1 MGEQERISKKID
13 ETIDKVYDKSNPYVE
28 IYKNKLNELIKLYN
42 AAQQEIASL
51 NLKLDET
58 LGLVTKDA
66 EIPEWTLPEKDNKT
80 VSNNIPVLLVSDFH
94 YGENVN
100 PKEVPDG
107 NCYSTSVANA
117 RWDRLINNT
126 ILKTRTRGKTCKGIV
141 VCFLGDDISGDIH
154 DELKET
160 NDKTPIDACM
170 DVAAQKVKMLQ
181 AFEAEYGKVW
191 AISVMGNHGR
201 TTKKPQSKG
210 ISEHNYDSLIT
221 AMVQNQ
227 LKNDRNIT
235 FYTPKSGE
243 AYFEVCGY
251 NFLATHGDRIGS
263 RGGQGF
269 IGCSATIARGQHK
282 TRQAYAQ
289 IGKPIDWLLIGHFH
303 TPMLLEHTIANGTT
317 VGYSQYA
324 RDLKLEP
331 SYPSQTLFYVDDVYG
346 VTEVSRIYVTNKE
359 QLIKDRQ
366 LYFRGSNKLDDK
378 FIIQQKR
385 GIVSSKPKETVQSTL
400 QLTKDNSIEK

>member
-1 MGEQERISKKID
+1 MFNEEVFEKKLG
-13 ETIDKVYDKSNPYVE
+13 ETIERLSDKDNTYLE
-28 IYKNKLNELIKLYN
+28 IYKNKLNKLLKDY
-42 AAQQEIASL
+42 AKAQQEIAEL
-51 NLKLDET
+51 NIRLDET
-58 LGLVTKDA
+58 LGLVTTDP
-66 EIPEWTLPEKDNKT
+66 IVPEWTIPLENEGNT
-80 VSNNIPVLLVSDFH
+80 SNSIPVLMVSDLH

-100 PKEVPDG
+100 PREVPNG
-107 NCYSTSVANA
+107 NCYSPEVAKA

-126 ILKTRTRGKTCKGIV
+126 IQKTRAKGKASKGIV
-141 VCFLGDDISGDIH
+141 ICFLGDDISGDIH

-160 NDKTPIDACM
+160 NDKTPINACM
-170 DVAAQKVKMLQ
+170 EVATEKVKMIKT
-181 AFEAEYGKVW
+181 FEKEFNKVW
-191 AISVMGNHGR
+191 VISVMGNHGR

-210 ISEHNYDSLIT
+210 LSEHNYDSLI
-221 AMVQNQ
+221 AAIVQKQ
-227 LKNDRNIT
+227 LENDKNIT

-243 AYFEVCGY
+243 AYFELSGH

-303 TPMLLEHTIANGTT
+303 TPMQLEHTIANGTT

-331 SYPSQTLFYVDDVYG
+331 AYPSQTLFYVNDRYG
-346 VTEVSRIYVTNKE
+346 VTDVSRIYVTNDEEIK
-359 QLIKDRQ
+359 KDRQ
-366 LYFRGSNKLDDK
+366 LYFKGNNKLSDK
-378 FIIQQKR
+378 FIINNT
-385 GIVSSKPKETVQSTL
+385 SKC
-400 QLTKDNSIEK
+400 NR

>member
-1 MGEQERISKKID
+1 MNEEDRISKKIE
-13 ETIDKVYDKSNPYVE
+13 ETIDKVYDKNNPYVE
-28 IYKNKLNELIKLYN
+28 IYKNKLTQLLRNYDEAQRQIAELN
-42 AAQQEIASL
+42 MR
-51 NLKLDET
+51 LDET
-58 LGLVTKDA
+58 LGLVNTDA
-66 EIPEWTLPEKDNKT
+66 EVPEWTMP
-80 VSNNIPVLLVSDFH
+80 SNSDDISDNIPVLMVSDIH

-100 PKEVPDG
+100 PCEVPNG
-107 NCYSTSVANA
+107 NCYSPEVAKA
-117 RWDRLINNT
+117 RWDRLITNT
-126 ILKTRTRGKTCKGIV
+126 ISKTRSKGKKCKGIV

-154 DELKET
+154 DELRET

-170 DVAAQKVKMLQ
+170 EVACEKVKMLK
-181 AFEAEYGKVW
+181 AFEKEYGKVW
-191 AISVMGNHGR
+191 VVSVMGNHGR

-210 ISEHNYDSLIT
+210 LAEHNYDSLVA
-221 AMVQNQ
+221 AMVKKQMEGN
-227 LKNDRNIT
+227 RNIS

-243 AYFEVCGY
+243 AYFELSGF

-303 TPMLLEHTIANGTT
+303 TPMQLEHTIANGTT

-331 SYPSQTLFYVDDVYG
+331 AYPSQTLFYVNDKYG
-346 VTEVSRIYVTNKE
+346 VTDVSRIYVTNDE
-359 QLIKDRQ
+359 QIKKDRQ
-366 LYFRGSNKLDDK
+366 LYFKGNNKVDDK
-378 FIIQQKR
+378 FVIMNKR
-385 GIVSSKPKETVQSTL
+385 GIGGR
-400 QLTKDNSIEK
+400 

>member
-1 MGEQERISKKID
+1 MNDEERLIKKID
-13 ETIDKVYDKSNPYVE
+13 ETVNTICDKNNPYVE
-28 IYKNKLNELIKLYN
+28 IYKNKLNQLLVQLEKAQEEN
-42 AAQQEIASL
+42 ARLHLQ
-51 NLKLDET
+51 LDET
-58 LGLVTKDA
+58 LGLVNTDPVV
-66 EIPEWTLPEKDNKT
+66 PEWTSPTKDKRT
-80 VSNNIPVLLVSDFH
+80 VSDNIPVLLVSDFH

-107 NCYSTSVANA
+107 NCYSTNVANA

-126 ILKTRTRGKTCKGIV
+126 ISKTRTKGKSCKGIV

-170 DVAAQKVKMLQ
+170 DVASAKIKMIK
-181 AFEAEYGKVW
+181 AFEKEYGKVW
-191 AISVMGNHGR
+191 VISVMGNHGR

-221 AMVQNQ
+221 AIVQKQ
-227 LKNDRNIT
+227 LSEDKNVT

-243 AYFEVCGY
+243 AYFELCGV

-289 IGKPIDWLLIGHFH
+289 IGKPIDWMLIGHFH

-324 RDLKLEP
+324 RDLRLEP
-331 SYPSQTLFYVDDVYG
+331 SLPSQTLFYVDETYG
-346 VTEVSRIYVTNKE
+346 VTDISRIYVTNKE
-359 QLIKDRQ
+359 QLQKDRQ
-366 LYFRGSNKLDDK
+366 LYFRGNNKVEDK
-378 FIIQQKR
+378 IVINNMIMAKR
-385 GIVSSKPKETVQSTL
+385 GLIK
-400 QLTKDNSIEK
+400 

>member
-1 MGEQERISKKID
+1 MFDEEVFEKKIG
-13 ETIDKVYDKSNPYVE
+13 ETIERLSDKDNTYAE
-28 IYKNKLNELIKLYN
+28 IYKNKLNQLLKDY
-42 AAQQEIASL
+42 AKAQQEIAEL
-51 NLKLDET
+51 NIRLDET
-58 LGLVTKDA
+58 LGLVTTDPI
-66 EIPEWTLPEKDNKT
+66 IPEWTIPTENENNT
-80 VSNNIPVLLVSDFH
+80 SNSIPVLMVSDLH

-100 PKEVPDG
+100 PREVPNG
-107 NCYSTSVANA
+107 NCYSPEVAKA

-126 ILKTRTRGKTCKGIV
+126 IQKTRAKEKTSKGIV
-141 VCFLGDDISGDIH
+141 ICFLGDDISGDIH

-160 NDKTPIDACM
+160 NNKTPIDACM
-170 DVAAQKVKMLQ
+170 EVAAQKVKMIKT
-181 AFEAEYGKVW
+181 FEKEFGKVW
-191 AISVMGNHGR
+191 VISVMGNHGR

-210 ISEHNYDSLIT
+210 LAEHNYDSLVAAII
-221 AMVQNQ
+221 QKQ
-227 LKNDRNIT
+227 LDDDNNIT

-243 AYFEVCGY
+243 AYFELSGH

-303 TPMLLEHTIANGTT
+303 TPMQLEHTIANGTT

-331 SYPSQTLFYVDDVYG
+331 AYPSQTLFYVNDKYG
-346 VTEVSRIYVTNKE
+346 VTDVSRIYVTNDEEIK
-359 QLIKDRQ
+359 KDRQ
-366 LYFRGSNKLDDK
+366 LYFKGNNKLTDK
-378 FIIQQKR
+378 FVIKH
-385 GIVSSKPKETVQSTL
+385 KKEGR
-400 QLTKDNSIEK
+400 

>member
-1 MGEQERISKKID
+1 MAFDEKKFEKKVE
-13 ETIDKVYDKSNPYVE
+13 ETIEKLSDKDNTYLE
-28 IYKNKLNELIKLYN
+28 IYKNKLNKLLKDY
-42 AAQQEIASL
+42 ARAQQEIAEL
-51 NLKLDET
+51 NIRLDET
-58 LGLVTKDA
+58 LGLVTTDPI
-66 EIPEWTLPEKDNKT
+66 IPEWTIPIENESST
-80 VSNNIPVLLVSDFH
+80 SNSIPVLIVSDLH

-100 PKEVPDG
+100 PREVPNG
-107 NCYSTSVANA
+107 NCYSPEVAKA
-117 RWDRLINNT
+117 RWNRLINNT
-126 ILKTRTRGKTCKGIV
+126 IQKIRAKGKINKGIV

-160 NDKTPIDACM
+160 NDKTPINACM
-170 DVAAQKVKMLQ
+170 EVAAEKVKMIKT
-181 AFEAEYGKVW
+181 FEKEFNKVW
-191 AISVMGNHGR
+191 VISVMGNHGR

-210 ISEHNYDSLIT
+210 LSEHNYDSLVAAI
-221 AMVQNQ
+221 VQKQ
-227 LKNDRNIT
+227 LEDNKNIT

-243 AYFEVCGY
+243 AYFELNGH

-303 TPMLLEHTIANGTT
+303 TPMQLEHTIANGTT

-331 SYPSQTLFYVDDVYG
+331 AYPSQTLFYVNDRYG
-346 VTEVSRIYVTNKE
+346 VTDVSRIYVTNDEEIK
-359 QLIKDRQ
+359 KDRQ
-366 LYFRGSNKLDDK
+366 LYFKGNNKLSDK
-378 FIIQQKR
+378 FIINNK
-385 GIVSSKPKETVQSTL
+385 SKH
-400 QLTKDNSIEK
+400 NR

>member
-1 MGEQERISKKID
+1 MSEEERISKKIE
-13 ETIDKVYDKSNPYVE
+13 ETVDKIYDKNNPYVE
-28 IYKNKLNELIKLYN
+28 IYKNKLEQMIRLYN
-42 AAQQEIASL
+42 DSQKEIAQL
-51 NLKLDET
+51 NMRLDET
-58 LGLVTKDA
+58 LGLVNTPA
-66 EIPEWTLPEKDNKT
+66 EAPEWTLPAKDGRT
-80 VSNNIPVLLVSDFH
+80 VSDNIPVLLVSDFH

-100 PKEVPDG
+100 PREVPDG
-107 NCYSTSVANA
+107 NCYSTKVAEA
-117 RWDRLINNT
+117 RWDRLIKNT
-126 ILKTRTRGKTCKGIV
+126 ILKTRTKGKASKGIV

-170 DVAAQKVKMLQ
+170 DVAALKVKMLK
-181 AFEAEYGKVW
+181 AFEQEYGKVW
-191 AISVMGNHGR
+191 VISVMGNHGR

-221 AMVQNQ
+221 AMVQKQ
-227 LKNDRNIT
+227 LEDDKNIA

-243 AYFEVCGY
+243 AYFELCGC

-289 IGKPIDWLLIGHFH
+289 IGKPIDWMLIGHFH

-324 RDLKLEP
+324 RDLRLEP
-331 SYPSQTLFYVDDVYG
+331 ALPSQTLFYVDETYG
-346 VTEVSRIYVTNKE
+346 VTDLSRIYVTNQE
-359 QLIKDRQ
+359 ELQKDRQ
-366 LYFRGSNKLDDK
+366 LYFRGSNKL
-378 FIIQQKR
+378 
-385 GIVSSKPKETVQSTL
+385 E
-400 QLTKDNSIEK
+400 EKLVINNKLLEKKGNGR